1 MAHRFVMEGEKRTEA
16 VNLNVKT
23 ETALSDLNGRLVAA
37 LCVVRFDEQYADMEE
52 EDKKHAVETL
62 LEFCRGVLD
71 DAKEG
76 HEGVWRITA
85 EYIFATK
92 SEQPE
97 AESEQPKT
105 QA

>member
-23 ETALSDLNGRLVAA
+23 ETALSDLNGLLVAA

-62 LEFCRGVLD
+62 LEFSRGVLD

-76 HEGVWRITA
+76 HEAVWRILA
-85 EYIFATK
+85 AYIFATK
-92 SEQPE
+92 EDTTPATEQ
-97 AESEQPKT
+97 SDQP
-105 QA
+105 A